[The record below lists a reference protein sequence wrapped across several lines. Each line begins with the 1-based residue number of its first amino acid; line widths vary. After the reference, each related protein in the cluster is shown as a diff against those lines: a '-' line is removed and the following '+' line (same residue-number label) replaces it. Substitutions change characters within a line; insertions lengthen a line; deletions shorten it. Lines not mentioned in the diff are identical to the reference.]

1 MHISSGG
8 SSILLA
14 IVRPMSEIPGVSP
27 TLLVNPLQQCP
38 FHAQAGILVIL
49 SLDFLVE
56 QECQPLTVVVV
67 QADAPALNFT
77 PFSSA
82 LWH

>member
-14 IVRPMSEIPGVSP
+14 VIQPMSKIPGVSP
-27 TLLVNPLQQCP
+27 ILLVDQLQQCP
-38 FHAQAGILVIL
+38 FHAHAGILVIL
-49 SLDFLVE
+49 ALDFLVE
-56 QECQPLTVVVV
+56 QEPQPLTIVAVH
-67 QADAPALNFT
+67 ADAPMLNFM

-82 LWH
+82 SRR